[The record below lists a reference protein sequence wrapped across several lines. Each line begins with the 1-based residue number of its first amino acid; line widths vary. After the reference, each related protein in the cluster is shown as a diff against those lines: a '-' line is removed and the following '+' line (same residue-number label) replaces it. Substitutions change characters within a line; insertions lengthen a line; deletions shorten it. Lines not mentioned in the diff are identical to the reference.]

1 MHRPRVVA
9 RVLSQMAPLNFG
21 VDVDIEAT
29 SADGA
34 AAAIA
39 RSPPTAG
46 AVSWDLRETA
56 VVAA

>member
-1 MHRPRVVA
+1 ME
-9 RVLSQMAPLNFG
+9 PLNFG

-29 SADGA
+29 TADGA